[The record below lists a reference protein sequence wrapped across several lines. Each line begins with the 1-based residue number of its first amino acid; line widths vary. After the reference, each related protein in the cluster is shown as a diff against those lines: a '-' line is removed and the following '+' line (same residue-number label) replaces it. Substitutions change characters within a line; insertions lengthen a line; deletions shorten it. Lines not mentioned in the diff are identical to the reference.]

1 MLGEGIDLPDLKIAA
16 LHDKH
21 RSEAVTLQFVGRFT
35 RSRSDLGTAT
45 VIANVT
51 INDVNQ
57 NLKAL
62 YAEDSD
68 WNHILSVIGRTRT
81 ERERRREDLFAGF
94 ANPPETFPL
103 ETLEPRFSTVVYRTK
118 CAEWTPEAAALMKE
132 TGSVIVEPPV
142 INV

>member
-1 MLGEGIDLPDLKIAA
+1 MAYFCSAA
-16 LHDKH
+16 YNKH

-35 RSRSDLGTAT
+35 RARSDLGTAT

-51 INDVNQ
+51 IDDVNQ

-68 WNHILSVIGRTRT
+68 WNQILSVIGHSRT

-94 ANPPETFPL
+94 ANPPEGAVRLMATCLRSGAIRPNPASL
-103 ETLEPRFSTVVYRTK
+103 RT
-118 CAEWTPEAAALMKE
+118 
-132 TGSVIVEPPV
+132 
-142 INV
+142 